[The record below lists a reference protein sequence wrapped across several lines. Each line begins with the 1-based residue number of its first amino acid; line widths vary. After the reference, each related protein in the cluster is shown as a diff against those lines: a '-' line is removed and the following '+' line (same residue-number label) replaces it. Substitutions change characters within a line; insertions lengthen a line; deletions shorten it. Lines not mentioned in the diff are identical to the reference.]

1 MSDCSKNLKRFRPG
15 IIKSEPQ
22 SSEPSFALCFNQNK
36 VTGHQFLQPLTRLD
50 TKPRSFSP
58 ASSISSAA
66 TYLTSSPS
74 MMTTNTDK
82 TNTGLPVNMAS
93 EETLG
98 LQDLELMM
106 HWCTTTYR
114 SMARDRAAEAL
125 WQTVI
130 PQLSLRFTPLR
141 HGLLALSALQVAGS
155 STRPDRKWRYLVSAR
170 EHQIQALAGIQID
183 TRDLTDPQRN
193 AHFALCC
200 ALMVFSFA
208 YCLVDD
214 DIEDTDEDQFNV
226 LDEFL
231 EVFQL
236 TRWLVGAMF
245 PNIERV
251 ASGELHALVCPER
264 TRPTMPDMSRLVI
277 LCLSRQNETMA
288 LRDPNHEKH
297 TYSQTIEHLG
307 NSLEQLMSGGEP
319 KDFAFCW
326 CFRIPDLFSE
336 LVAARKPF
344 ALIILAH
351 YAVVLHH
358 LRDCWWMGD
367 WGIRIFNKIVENLDR
382 EWHEFLS
389 WPADAMG
396 VFLPV

>member
-1 MSDCSKNLKRFRPG
+1 MTDPKLHW
-15 IIKSEPQ
+15 
-22 SSEPSFALCFNQNK
+22 
-36 VTGHQFLQPLTRLD
+36 TH
-50 TKPRSFSP
+50 
-58 ASSISSAA
+58 IS
-66 TYLTSSPS
+66 TE
-74 MMTTNTDK
+74 TDK
-82 TNTGLPVNMAS
+82 TNSGLPVDMAS

-155 STRPDRKWRYLVSAR
+155 TTRPDRKWRYLVSAR
-170 EHQIQALAGIQID
+170 EHQSQALVGIQLD
-183 TRDLTDPQRN
+183 TTKDLTDSQCN

-200 ALMVFSFA
+200 ALTVFSFA
-208 YCLVDD
+208 YCLIDD
-214 DIEDTDEDQFNV
+214 DIEDTDEEQPDV

-236 TRWLVGAMF
+236 TRWFVSAMV
-245 PNIERV
+245 PNVERV
-251 ASGELHALVCPER
+251 GSGELHSLVRPEQA
-264 TRPTMPDMSRLVI
+264 RPTMPDMSRLVI
-277 LCLSRQNETMA
+277 LCLSRQNETEAM
-288 LRDPNHEKH
+288 RDPNHEKH
-297 TYSQTIEHLG
+297 TYTQAIEHLG
-307 NSLEQLMSGGEP
+307 NSLEQLMNGGEP

-326 CFRIPDLFSE
+326 CFRIPDRFSV

-344 ALIILAH
+344 ALVILAH

-358 LRDCWWMGD
+358 LRDSWWMGD
-367 WGIRIFNKIVENLDR
+367 WGIRIFNKIVETLNC
-382 EWHEFLS
+382 EWHESLS

-396 VFLPV
+396 VFLPA